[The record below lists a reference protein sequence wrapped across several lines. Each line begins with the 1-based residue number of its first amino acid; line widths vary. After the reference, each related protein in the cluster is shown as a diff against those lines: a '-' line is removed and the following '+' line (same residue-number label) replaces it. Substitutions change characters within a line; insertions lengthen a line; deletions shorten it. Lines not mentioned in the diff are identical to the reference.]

1 MIIVCDVVVANIIV
15 QNCAVPSSMK
25 GVQVVNA
32 IRHFAL
38 QRGILKNISAFA
50 NLKHI
55 RVCCTLILH
64 SFPIHLHSV
73 QAKRLSFFV
82 GGVES

>member
-1 MIIVCDVVVANIIV
+1 
-15 QNCAVPSSMK
+15 MK

-55 RVCCTLILH
+55 RVSNYTLFISIAVSLKIYN
-64 SFPIHLHSV
+64 FYIFKKKKT
-73 QAKRLSFFV
+73 KRF
-82 GGVES
+82 